1 MLKTDRKL
9 YYNFGKLFNGFRRLY
24 DNFNIPVIIRAI
36 NLTGKKK
43 HFLVIAVFVFCAI
56 ELCCSTLY
64 TFGIKG
70 ALNAV
75 SAKDTGAF
83 GRSVLLIL
91 SNHILWWSYAPFA
104 CYICARASKRTV
116 SDFKT
121 WMCEHIMRL
130 PMKYLDKKP
139 NGEFLSAITNDV
151 DCLSQV
157 YDWTFFQVLR
167 SATGGVGGIAIMAV
181 IDWRF
186 AIVVV
191 ILGAV
196 SVLVASHFSKK
207 LEAAGKERQE
217 LLSKTCTDAYELV
230 RAAKTIRLLKLQ
242 DSRKE
247 LYFSTTGLEA
257 DARIKT
263 GKITSR
269 MNSTINGISLVTYAV
284 ILFTGALFV
293 YYRISDWGTVIALM
307 GLKYATD
314 MLFVECGQF
323 MAEMQSNVAGI
334 KRLFAIMDEEEET
347 ADNTS
352 YLLIDTNEA
361 LEMCNVSFSYDS
373 QNPVLSNFNLAIPK
387 KGLTA
392 LAGESGSGK
401 STVMKLILGLYTPDS
416 GRIIFGSG
424 NSSDSYKPEVRLLTA
439 YVPQE
444 PALFRGTVLENILFG
459 SPGTPR
465 EAAVSAARLAG
476 ADGFISSLENG
487 YDTVLMDEG
496 KSLSGGQRQRIAIAR
511 ALVRDAPVLL
521 LDEITS
527 ALDRETEASIFQTVR
542 ELSKSRS
549 VLFITHRPDV
559 RNLADKVICME

>member
-1 MLKTDRKL
+1 MLKSGKKLINSFRKL
-9 YYNFGKLFNGFRRLY
+9 YN
-24 DNFNIPVIIRAI
+24 NFNISVIVRAI
-36 NLTGKKK
+36 NLMGRKKY
-43 HFLVIAVFVFCAI
+43 FLVTAIFVFSAV
-56 ELCCSTLY
+56 ELCCSMLF

-75 SAKDTGAF
+75 SAKDTAAF
-83 GRSVLLIL
+83 WRSVLLIL
-91 SNHILWWSYAPFA
+91 SNHILWWVYAPFA
-104 CYICARASKRTV
+104 CYICARASKGAV
-116 SDFKT
+116 CDFKT
-121 WMCEHIMRL
+121 WMCEHIVRL
-130 PMKYLDKKP
+130 PMKYLDRKP
-139 NGEFLSAITNDV
+139 NGEFLSALTNDV

-157 YDWTFFQVLR
+157 FDWTFFQVLR
-167 SATGGVGGIAIMAV
+167 SATGGLGGIAIMAV

-191 ILGAV
+191 ILGAM
-196 SVLVASHFSKK
+196 SVLAASHFSKK

-242 DSRKE
+242 KRREE
-247 LYFSTTGLEA
+247 LYRETTGLEA
-257 DARIKT
+257 AARFET
-263 GKITSR
+263 GKVTSR
-269 MNSTINGISLVTYAV
+269 MNSTITGISLLTYAV

-293 YYRISDWGTVIALM
+293 YYGISDWGTVIALM

-323 MAEMQSNVAGI
+323 MAEMQSNIAGI

-347 ADNTS
+347 VENAS
-352 YLLIDTNEA
+352 YLVKDMNEA
-361 LEMCNVSFSYDS
+361 LEMYNVSFSYDPMS
-373 QNPVLSNFNLAIPK
+373 PLLSNFNLVIPK
-387 KGLTA
+387 TGLTA
-392 LAGESGSGK
+392 LVGESGSGK
-401 STVMKLILGLYTPDS
+401 STVMKLILGLYTPDA
-416 GRIIFGSG
+416 GRIVFREG
-424 NSSDSYKPEVRLLTA
+424 NPGDSARRLTA

-459 SPGTPR
+459 SPGTSR
-465 EAAVSAARLAG
+465 EAAVSAAKLAG
-476 ADGFISSLENG
+476 ADGFISSLEKG

-511 ALVRDAPVLL
+511 ALVRDAPILL

-527 ALDRETEASIFQTVR
+527 ALDRDTEVSILRTV
-542 ELSKSRS
+542 KHIANTKT

-559 RNLADKVICME
+559 CKWADKVICMETVTEPG